1 MNNLSVRLLA
11 AVGLST
17 LVLGIAIGVGW
28 QHLHKFTSTAPPQH
42 NAPNEAKQEPKV
54 LYWYDPMVP
63 DQHFDKPGPSPFMDM
78 DLVPKYAAQPAQ
90 EPKPAED
97 EPRILYWYDPMVPDQ
112 HFDKPG
118 PSPFMDMDLVPK
130 YAAPSTQEPG
140 LTVDAALVQ
149 NLGMRKARVQRLP
162 IHNELE
168 VVGQLQFN
176 QRNQAIVQLRAAGY
190 VEKAWPLAVGDHV
203 SVGQPIAEFQIPE
216 WLDAQNELLSQPIGQ
231 NPHLLATLRARLQL
245 LGMPDTLIAKVEKN
259 RQPETRVTITSPI
272 SGVVDMLDVKT
283 GMALATG
290 DTVAMVNNLDS
301 LWLDAAIPEAQATG
315 VRAGDK
321 AIFNSVN
328 PDDPALTGTLEYLLP
343 SINDNSR
350 TLTARVLLH
359 NPEGRLK
366 PGTSGR
372 VLLQSST
379 EETGLFVPTEAVIRT
394 GKRVLVMLAEPS
406 GTFMPMN
413 VIAGHEQGSHTRILQ
428 GLDEGQEV
436 VASGQFLLDSEASFL
451 GIAPKAAGKKVE
463 SHDHD

>member
-1 MNNLSVRLLA
+1 MNNLSFRLLA
-11 AVGLST
+11 AVGLGT

-28 QHLHKFTSTAPPQH
+28 QHLHKFTSTASPQ
-42 NAPNEAKQEPKV
+42 NKAIEGAKQEPKV

-90 EPKPAED
+90 EPKSAKD

-112 HFDKPG
+112 HFGKPG

-140 LTVDAALVQ
+140 LTVEAALVQ
-149 NLGMRKARVQRLP
+149 NLGMRKAKVQRLP
-162 IHNELE
+162 IRSELE

-176 QRNQAIVQLRAAGY
+176 QRNQAIVQLRAAGF

-216 WLDAQNELLSQPIGQ
+216 WLDAQNELLSQPVGQ
-231 NPHLLATLRARLQL
+231 SPHLLATLRARLQL
-245 LGMPDTLIAKVEKN
+245 LGMPDALIAKVEKT

-272 SGVVDMLDVKT
+272 AGVVDMLDVKT
-283 GMALATG
+283 GMALASG
-290 DTVAMVNNLDS
+290 DTVAMVNNLSS
-301 LWLDAAIPEAQATG
+301 LWLDAAIPETQATG

-328 PDDPALTGTLEYLLP
+328 PGDPALTGTLEYLLP
-343 SINDNSR
+343 SINDITR
-350 TLTARVLLH
+350 TLTARILLD

-394 GKRVLVMLAEPS
+394 GKRVLVMLAQPD
-406 GTFMPMN
+406 GAFMPTN
-413 VIAGHEQGSHTRILQ
+413 VVTGHEQGSHTRILQ
-428 GLDEGQEV
+428 GLGEGQEV

-451 GIAPKAAGKKVE
+451 GIAPKTAE
-463 SHDHD
+463 EHDHD

>member
-11 AVGLST
+11 AVGLGM

-28 QHLHKFTSTAPPQH
+28 QHLHKFISTTPSQS
-42 NAPNEAKQEPKV
+42 NAANEAKQEPKV

-78 DLVPKYAAQPAQ
+78 
-90 EPKPAED
+90 E
-97 EPRILYWYDPMVPDQ
+97 
-112 HFDKPG
+112 
-118 PSPFMDMDLVPK
+118 LVPK

-140 LTVDAALVQ
+140 LTIDAALVQ
-149 NLGMRKARVQRLP
+149 NLGMRKAKVQRLP

-176 QRNQAIVQLRAAGY
+176 QRNQAIVQLRAAGF
-190 VEKAWPLAVGDHV
+190 VEKAWPLAAGDKI
-203 SVGQPIAEFQIPE
+203 SAGQPIAEFQIPE
-216 WLDAQNELLSQPIGQ
+216 WLDAQNELLSQPIDQ

-245 LGMPDTLIAKVEKN
+245 LGMPDTLIARVEKT

-283 GMALATG
+283 GMALASGATL
-290 DTVAMVNNLDS
+290 AKINNLDS

-315 VRAGDK
+315 LRVGDN
-321 AIFNSVN
+321 ATFHSAN
-328 PDDPALTGTLEYLLP
+328 PDDPALIGTLEYLLP
-343 SINDNSR
+343 SINASTR
-350 TLTARVLLH
+350 TLTARILLD

-372 VLLQSST
+372 VLLQSSI

-394 GKRVLVMLAEPS
+394 GKRVLVMLTEPG
-406 GTFMPMN
+406 GTFRPTN
-413 VIAGHEQGSHTRILQ
+413 VVTGHEQGSHTRILQ
-428 GLDEGQEV
+428 GLEEGQEV

-451 GIAPKAAGKKVE
+451 GIAPKAAEKTVE

>member
-1 MNNLSVRLLA
+1 MNNNLSVRLLA

-42 NAPNEAKQEPKV
+42 NAPNEAKQ
-54 LYWYDPMVP
+54 
-63 DQHFDKPGPSPFMDM
+63 
-78 DLVPKYAAQPAQ
+78 
-90 EPKPAED
+90 

-245 LGMPDTLIAKVEKN
+245 LGMPDTLIAKVEKT

-272 SGVVDMLDVKT
+272 AGVVDMLEVKT
-283 GMALATG
+283 GMALASG
-290 DTVAMVNNLDS
+290 AMLAKINNLDS
-301 LWLDAAIPEAQATG
+301 LWLDAAIPEAQITG
-315 VRAGDK
+315 LHPGDK
-321 AIFNSVN
+321 AIFHSANSG
-328 PDDPALTGTLEYLLP
+328 DPVLTGTLEYLLP
-343 SINDNSR
+343 SLNDSSR
-350 TLTARVLLH
+350 TLTARILLD
-359 NPEGRLK
+359 NPKGRLK

-372 VLLQSST
+372 VLLQSATDES
-379 EETGLFVPTEAVIRT
+379 GLFVPTEAVIRT
-394 GKRVLVMLAEPS
+394 GKRVLVMLAEAGGKFRPVE
-406 GTFMPMN
+406 
-413 VIAGHEQGSHTRILQ
+413 VITGHEMGSQTLIRE
-428 GLDEGQEV
+428 GLEENQEIV
-436 VASGQFLLDSEASFL
+436 VSGQFLLDSEASFL
-451 GIAPKAAGKKVE
+451 GIAPKTTGGHN
-463 SHDHD
+463 HD

>member
-11 AVGLST
+11 AVGLGT

-28 QHLHKFTSTAPPQH
+28 QHLHKLVSPTPSQS
-42 NAPNEAKQEPKV
+42 NAANEAKQEPK
-54 LYWYDPMVP
+54 
-63 DQHFDKPGPSPFMDM
+63 
-78 DLVPKYAAQPAQ
+78 A
-90 EPKPAED
+90 
-97 EPRILYWYDPMVPDQ
+97 LYWYDPMVPDQ

-140 LTVDAALVQ
+140 LTIDASLVQ

-176 QRNQAIVQLRAAGY
+176 QRNQAILQLRAAGF
-190 VEKAWPLAVGDHV
+190 VEKAWPLAVGDQV
-203 SVGQPIAEFQIPE
+203 NAGQPIAEFQIPE
-216 WLDAQNELLSQPIGQ
+216 WLDAQNELLSQPMGQ
-231 NPHLLATLRARLQL
+231 NLHLLATLRARLQL
-245 LGMPDTLIAKVEKN
+245 LGMPDTLIAKVEKT
-259 RQPETRVTITSPI
+259 RQPETRITITSPI
-272 SGVVDMLDVKT
+272 SGVVDMLDVKA
-283 GMALATG
+283 GMAMASGATLAKI
-290 DTVAMVNNLDS
+290 NNLDS

-315 VRAGDK
+315 VRAGGK

-328 PDDPALTGTLEYLLP
+328 SGDPALKGTLEYLLP
-343 SINDNSR
+343 SIKDSSR
-350 TLTARVLLH
+350 TLTARILLD

-379 EETGLFVPTEAVIRT
+379 DETGLFVPTEAVIRT
-394 GKRVLVMLAEPS
+394 GKRVLVMLAEPG

-413 VIAGHEQGSHTRILQ
+413 VVAGHEQGSYTRILQ
-428 GLDEGQEV
+428 GLDEGQEIV
-436 VASGQFLLDSEASFL
+436 TSGQFLLDSEASFL
-451 GIAPKAAGKKVE
+451 GIAPKTAEG
-463 SHDHD
+463 HDHD

>member
-1 MNNLSVRLLA
+1 MKHHSPRLWAPVA
-11 AVGLST
+11 AGA
-17 LVLGIAIGVGW
+17 LVLGIAIGANW
-28 QHLHKFTSTAPPQH
+28 QSGSVSDATTSTPAP
-42 NAPNEAKQEPKV
+42 AKQEPKV

-78 DLVPKYAAQPAQ
+78 ELVPKYAEPAQ
-90 EPKPAED
+90 AAKPVKKAKPK
-97 EPRILYWYDPMVPDQ
+97 ILYWYDPMVPDQ

-118 PSPFMDMDLVPK
+118 KSPFMDMELVPK
-130 YAAPSTQEPG
+130 YAEVDEQAPA

-149 NLGMRKARVQRLP
+149 NLGMRKAKVQRLP

-176 QRNQAIVQLRAAGY
+176 QRNQAIVQLRAAGF
-190 VEKAWPLAVGDHV
+190 VEKAWPLAVGDYV

-216 WLDAQNELLSQPIGQ
+216 WLDTQNELLSQPVRQ
-231 NPHLLATLRARLQL
+231 SPRLLATLRARLQL
-245 LGMPDTLIAKVEKN
+245 LGMPDTLIAKVEKT

-272 SGVVDMLDVKT
+272 SGVVDILDVKT
-283 GMALATG
+283 GMALAGGATL
-290 DTVAMVNNLDS
+290 AKINNLDS

-315 VRAGDK
+315 VRAGDN

-328 PDDPALTGTLEYLLP
+328 PGDPALMGTLEYLLP
-343 SINDNSR
+343 SINDSSR
-350 TLTARVLLH
+350 TLTARILLG

-372 VLLQSST
+372 VVLQSST
-379 EETGLFVPTEAVIRT
+379 DEEGLFVPTEAVIRT
-394 GKRVLVMLAEPS
+394 GKRVLVMLAEPG

-413 VIAGHEQGSHTRILQ
+413 VVAGHEQGSHTRILQ

-451 GIAPKAAGKKVE
+451 GIAPKTAEGY
-463 SHDHD
+463 DHD

>member
-1 MNNLSVRLLA
+1 MNNFSIRLLA

-28 QHLHKFTSTAPPQH
+28 QHLHKFTSTAPPQN
-42 NAPNEAKQEPKV
+42 NAIEEAKQEPKV

-78 DLVPKYAAQPAQ
+78 DLVPKYAAQPVQ
-90 EPKPAED
+90 DPKPAED

-118 PSPFMDMDLVPK
+118 PSPFMDMELVPK
-130 YAAPSTQEPG
+130 YAEADDGAPA
-140 LTVDAALVQ
+140 LTVDAGLVQ
-149 NLGMRKARVQRLP
+149 SLGMRKAKVQHRQ
-162 IHNELE
+162 IASELN

-176 QRNQAIVQLRAAGY
+176 QRNQAILQLRAAGF
-190 VEKAWPLAVGDHV
+190 VEKAWPLAVGDQI
-203 SVGQPIAEFQIPE
+203 SAGQPIAEFQIPE
-216 WLDAQNELLSQPIGQ
+216 WLDAQNELLSQPIDQ
-231 NPHLLATLRARLQL
+231 NPNLLATLRARLQL
-245 LGMPDTLIAKVEKN
+245 LGMPDTLIAKVEKT

-283 GMALATG
+283 GMALASGATL
-290 DTVAMVNNLDS
+290 AKINNLDS

-315 VRAGDK
+315 VRTGDK

-350 TLTARVLLH
+350 TLTARILLE

-372 VLLQSST
+372 VVLRSST
-379 EETGLFVPTEAVIRT
+379 EETGLFVPIEAVIRT
-394 GKRVLVMLAEPS
+394 GKRVLVMLAEP
-406 GTFMPMN
+406 GGAFMPTN
-413 VIAGHEQGSHTRILQ
+413 VVTGHEQGSHIRILQ

-451 GIAPKAAGKKVE
+451 GIAPKAAEKTME

>member
-90 EPKPAED
+90 EPEPSKD

-118 PSPFMDMDLVPK
+118 PSPFMDMELVPK

-140 LTVDAALVQ
+140 LAVDAALVQ
-149 NLGMRKARVQRLP
+149 NLGMRKAKVQRLP
-162 IHNELE
+162 IHSELE

-176 QRNQAIVQLRAAGY
+176 QRNQAIVQLRAAGF
-190 VEKAWPLAVGDHV
+190 VEKAWPLAAGDKI
-203 SVGQPIAEFQIPE
+203 SAGQPIAEFQIPE
-216 WLDAQNELLSQPIGQ
+216 WLDAQNDLLSQPIDQ

-245 LGMPDTLIAKVEKN
+245 LGMPDTLIARVEKT
-259 RQPETRVTITSPI
+259 RQPEPRVTITSPI
-272 SGVVDMLDVKT
+272 SGVVDMLDVKA
-283 GMALATG
+283 GMVLASGATL
-290 DTVAMVNNLDS
+290 AKINNLDS
-301 LWLDAAIPEAQATG
+301 LWLDAAIPEVRATG
-315 VRAGDK
+315 LRVGDN
-321 AIFNSVN
+321 ATFHSVN
-328 PDDPALTGTLEYLLP
+328 PGDPVLTGTLEYLLP
-343 SINDNSR
+343 SINNSSR
-350 TLTARVLLH
+350 TLTARILLE

-372 VLLQSST
+372 VLLRSST
-379 EETGLFVPTEAVIRT
+379 DETGLFVPTEAVIRT
-394 GKRVLVMLAEPS
+394 GKRVLVMLTEP
-406 GTFMPMN
+406 GGKFRPVEVTT
-413 VIAGHEQGSHTRILQ
+413 GHEVGNQTLIRE
-428 GLDEGQEV
+428 GLEEDQEV

-451 GIAPKAAGKKVE
+451 GITPKTAGGL
-463 SHDHD
+463 DHD

>member
-11 AVGLST
+11 AVGLGT

-28 QHLHKFTSTAPPQH
+28 QHLHKSTSIPPPQKD
-42 NAPNEAKQEPKV
+42 ADDEAKQEPKV

-78 DLVPKYAAQPAQ
+78 DLVPKYAA
-90 EPKPAED
+90 
-97 EPRILYWYDPMVPDQ
+97 
-112 HFDKPG
+112 
-118 PSPFMDMDLVPK
+118 
-130 YAAPSTQEPG
+130 PSTQEPG
-140 LTVDAALVQ
+140 LSIDATLVQ
-149 NLGMRKARVQRLP
+149 NLGMRKAKVQRLP
-162 IHNELE
+162 IRSELE

-176 QRNQAIVQLRAAGY
+176 QRNQAILQLRAAGY

-216 WLDAQNELLSQPIGQ
+216 WLDAQNELLSQPVGQ

-245 LGMPDTLIAKVEKN
+245 LGMPDALIAKVEKT

-283 GMALATG
+283 GMALASG

-321 AIFNSVN
+321 AIFSSVN

-343 SINDNSR
+343 SINENSR
-350 TLTARVLLH
+350 TLTARILLD

-366 PGTSGR
+366 PGTTGR
-372 VLLQSST
+372 VVLQSST
-379 EETGLFVPTEAVIRT
+379 DNEEGLFVPTEAVIRT
-394 GKRVLVMLAEPS
+394 GKRVLVMLAEP
-406 GTFMPMN
+406 GGAFMPTN
-413 VIAGHEQGSHTRILQ
+413 VVTGHEQGSHTRILH

-451 GIAPKAAGKKVE
+451 GIKPKTAEG
-463 SHDHD
+463 HDHD